1 MDRKTYRETFDKL
14 TFSPDFQARTQALLH
29 QRAQAMEQEETSMK
43 IKHLRRPAVF
53 AAVAALLVAAVY
65 LLCCFL
71 RVEWVPA
78 EQKGRQ
84 EPEES

>member
-1 MDRKTYRETFDKL
+1 MEEKAEM
-14 TFSPDFQARTQALLH
+14 STQYYLRFG
-29 QRAQAMEQEETSMK
+29 QPSEE
-43 IKHLRRPAVF
+43 L
-53 AAVAALLVAAVY
+53 AVAALLVAAVY

>member
-1 MDRKTYRETFDKL
+1 M
-14 TFSPDFQARTQALLH
+14 
-29 QRAQAMEQEETSMK
+29 
-43 IKHLRRPAVF
+43 
-53 AAVAALLVAAVY
+53 AALLVAAVY

>member
-1 MDRKTYRETFDKL
+1 MEEKAEM
-14 TFSPDFQARTQALLH
+14 STQYYLRFG
-29 QRAQAMEQEETSMK
+29 QPSEE
-43 IKHLRRPAVF
+43 L
-53 AAVAALLVAAVY
+53 AVAALLVAAVY

-71 RVEWVPA
+71 RVEWVPT

>member
-1 MDRKTYRETFDKL
+1 M
-14 TFSPDFQARTQALLH
+14 
-29 QRAQAMEQEETSMK
+29 
-43 IKHLRRPAVF
+43 
-53 AAVAALLVAAVY
+53 AALLVAAVY

-84 EPEES
+84 EPEESSKFFLKLLPHTLYTASIFGVN